1 MPTIFEK
8 RKAGRPPL
16 GDKAR
21 TIPMTINVTPEMED
35 RINRAAAI
43 EGVKPA
49 VFNLGAIEKLLREV
63 EMIGAGG
70 CCVSVDNGD

>member
-1 MPTIFEK
+1 MPTVFEK

-16 GDKAR
+16 GENAR
-21 TIPMTINVTPEMED
+21 TIPMTINVTPEMEM

-43 EGVKPA
+43 EGVRPA

-63 EMIGAGG
+63 ESIGG
-70 CCVSVDNGD
+70 